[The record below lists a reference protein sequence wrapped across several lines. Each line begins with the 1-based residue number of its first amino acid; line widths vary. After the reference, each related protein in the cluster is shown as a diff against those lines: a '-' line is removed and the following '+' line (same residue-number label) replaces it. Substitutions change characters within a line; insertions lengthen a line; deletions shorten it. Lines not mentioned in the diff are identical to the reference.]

1 MIFLKA
7 LPGGGV
13 FFVREW
19 IWIWRWISLIG
30 DGILFWGW
38 DVGEKRTPGG
48 IASDWVETSLV
59 GYCWDR

>member
-19 IWIWRWISLIG
+19 IWRWISLIG
-30 DGILFWGW
+30 GWDFVFWG
-38 DVGEKRTPGG
+38 DVGEKRTPEGDCIGPGRDSVGG
-48 IASDWVETSLV
+48 N
-59 GYCWDR
+59 Y